1 MCKLNNVTKKD
12 FSINTARND
21 FELEFISESL
31 IYSNLSKC
39 LCGICAIEGIN
50 RYEQDIYYEKC
61 ESCGKKFD
69 LMLDTT
75 KFSKLPTL
83 PTGYELRDFWDTSI
97 LCCNCTIEMLQDVF
111 EFMVF

>member
-1 MCKLNNVTKKD
+1 MSKCDFCNKD
-12 FSINTARND
+12 FSINSARND

-39 LCGICAIEGIN
+39 LCGRCAIEGIN

-83 PTGYELRDFWDTSI
+83 PTGYELRDFWDASI
-97 LCCNCTIEMLQDVF
+97 LCCDCTIEMLQDVF